1 MLNDRNPVVFI
12 RKVVATVRGIRALEV
27 KFIYIGIIALL
38 GVIVLSLLLQV
49 SLLSHQFVIAEKPA
63 GIVNFSDEKVRLED
77 NFPEMKQMKTKDDVT
92 HEVTKAK
99 EETAATVAVSDNVVE
114 EWYFDEVYQEL
125 RYRKI

>member
-49 SLLSHQFVIAEKPA
+49 SLLSHVIAEKPA

-114 EWYFDEVYQEL
+114 EWYFDEVYQEW

>member
-49 SLLSHQFVIAEKPA
+49 
-63 GIVNFSDEKVRLED
+63 RLED

-99 EETAATVAVSDNVVE
+99 EGTAATVAVSDNVVE
-114 EWYFDEVYQEL
+114 EWYFDEVYQEW

>member
-1 MLNDRNPVVFI
+1 M
-12 RKVVATVRGIRALEV
+12 
-27 KFIYIGIIALL
+27 
-38 GVIVLSLLLQV
+38 

-114 EWYFDEVYQEL
+114 EWYFDEVYQEW